1 MRNDKIYGLFVTD
14 LHYGASDDKK
24 LTEELYNIFLSR
36 AKKDKHDLDF
46 IVVGGD
52 IFHRKFSF
60 NHKTARLAIDFID
73 DLAQLCLDNDIS
85 LRILKGT
92 QTHDYQQLDNFKYL
106 ERKGDIKIINKVH
119 AEEMRENFVV
129 LHMPEEYMSDYHEYY
144 KEYFEE
150 VDEETK
156 YDMIFAHC
164 TMDFSAFTSQ
174 QQESESTL
182 SSAPIFDSK
191 EFAEYYHAGMMM
203 GHIHSR
209 KFYNDFYYPG
219 SFSRFAYGE
228 EKPKGFLSILYDP
241 DSTELDVDFIENT
254 EAPEYMTFRI
264 NEVVDLNKDIEEQ
277 VEKLESL
284 KNKYDNVK
292 FKLGNQTAEDASN
305 LSIIQE
311 KFNNQKGV
319 KIDNSEKF
327 EKEKEKKE
335 EELDKYKFITDREYT
350 LPITVQKYIEMEQNI
365 EISEEKIVELT
376 TPSD

>member
-1 MRNDKIYGLFVTD
+1 
-14 LHYGASDDKK
+14 
-24 LTEELYNIFLSR
+24 
-36 AKKDKHDLDF
+36 
-46 IVVGGD
+46 
-52 IFHRKFSF
+52 
-60 NHKTARLAIDFID
+60 
-73 DLAQLCLDNDIS
+73 
-85 LRILKGT
+85 
-92 QTHDYQQLDNFKYL
+92 
-106 ERKGDIKIINKVH
+106 
-119 AEEMRENFVV
+119 
-129 LHMPEEYMSDYHEYY
+129 
-144 KEYFEE
+144 
-150 VDEETK
+150 
-156 YDMIFAHC
+156 
-164 TMDFSAFTSQ
+164 
-174 QQESESTL
+174 
-182 SSAPIFDSK
+182 
-191 EFAEYYHAGMMM
+191 
-203 GHIHSR
+203 
-209 KFYNDFYYPG
+209 
-219 SFSRFAYGE
+219 
-228 EKPKGFLSILYDP
+228 
-241 DSTELDVDFIENT
+241 
-254 EAPEYMTFRI
+254 MTFRI